1 MLGCTLQNLLA
12 RPIWLSRSVHP
23 SHKQITGEKIPLEQ
37 AEVCLEEPIF
47 FLTDSLYVPISL
59 ARNRNNGKIFIR
71 QMAC

>member
-23 SHKQITGEKIPLEQ
+23 SHKQITGEKIPFEQ

-47 FLTDSLYVPISL
+47 FSH
-59 ARNRNNGKIFIR
+59 GQFICSHITC
-71 QMAC
+71 QEQK